1 MTIKVKMG
9 QGDIKKLT
17 LRQLFA
23 AQKGNMESMI
33 AILSHFVYD
42 EEDRKLPPDLGMEA
56 LLDLTL
62 EDLELVMKSL
72 QGAIQD
78 GAVPPKNATS
88 LNSQ

>member
-9 QGDIKKLT
+9 QADIKKLT

-23 AQKGNMESMI
+23 AQEGNMESMLS
-33 AILSHFVYD
+33 ILSHFVYD
-42 EEDRKLPPDLGMEA
+42 EEGIKMPADLGMEA